1 MDLNMKM
8 SKNIRLVALAVA
20 VSVAASCASTSKVAY
35 LQDIP
40 DNGNMTVNV
49 TPSKIKVMPKDEISI
64 IVNTHD
70 AELSQLFN
78 LPYAGQRIGA
88 HSSQTGNFTQGVC
101 GYFVDSEGCIDFPV
115 LGRIKVQGLSRE
127 EIAQTIKQSLKET
140 NQLQDAVVTV
150 DFMNLAISVMGEVLA
165 PGRYYIDRDEVTV
178 LDALSRA
185 GDLTI
190 YGVREKVMVIR
201 NEDGTQKTYMLDL
214 TSAQSL
220 FASPAFYLH
229 QNDVVYVQPN
239 SKKVGEST
247 VNGNNTRSASFWIS
261 LSSLAASI
269 ATVVINAVK

>member
-1 MDLNMKM
+1 MINT
-8 SKNIRLVALAVA
+8 IRLVALAVT
-20 VSVAASCASTSKVAY
+20 VSVAASCAATKNVAY

-40 DNGNMTVNV
+40 SDGNMVVNV
-49 TPSKIKVMPKDEISI
+49 TPSKITVQPKDEISI
-64 IVNTHD
+64 IVNSQD
-70 AELSQLFN
+70 PELSQLFN

-88 HSSQTGNFTQGVC
+88 QTSQTGNFTQGVC

-115 LGRIKVQGLSRE
+115 LGKLKVAGLSRE
-127 EIAQTIKQSLKET
+127 AVASMIKQNLKDA

-150 DFMNLAISVMGEVLA
+150 NFMNLAVSVMGEVMI
-165 PGRYYIDRDEVTV
+165 PGRYYIDRDEITI

-201 NEDGTQKTYMLDL
+201 NEGGAQKTYTVDL
-214 TSAQSL
+214 TSAESL
-220 FASPAFYLH
+220 FSSPAFYLR

>member
-1 MDLNMKM
+1 MKM
-8 SKNIRLVALAVA
+8 INTIRLVALAVT
-20 VSVAASCASTSKVAY
+20 VSVAASCAATKNVAY

-40 DNGNMTVNV
+40 SDGDMAVNV
-49 TPSKIKVMPKDEISI
+49 TPSKITVQPKDEISI
-64 IVNTHD
+64 IVNTQD
-70 AELSQLFN
+70 AELSQLYN
-78 LPYAGQRIGA
+78 LPYAGQRIGTQA
-88 HSSQTGNFTQGVC
+88 SQSGNFTQGLC

-115 LGRIKVQGLSRE
+115 LGKLKVAGLSRE
-127 EIAQTIKQSLKET
+127 QVAAMIKQNLKDSK
-140 NQLQDAVVTV
+140 QLQDAVVTV
-150 DFMNLAISVMGEVLA
+150 DFMNLAISVLGEVTM
-165 PGRYYIDRDEVTV
+165 PGRYYIDRDEITV

-185 GDLTI
+185 GDMTI
-190 YGVREKVMVIR
+190 FGVREKVMVIR
-201 NEDGTQKTYMLDL
+201 NEGNVQKTYTLDL

-220 FASPAFYLH
+220 FTSPAYYLH

>member
-1 MDLNMKM
+1 MIKRIINIFASAAIIAMM
-8 SKNIRLVALAVA
+8 S
-20 VSVAASCASTSKVAY
+20 SCSSASHIAYMQDVTSG
-35 LQDIP
+35 
-40 DNGNMTVNV
+40 DNLCVN
-49 TPSKIKVMPKDEISI
+49 TFTSIITVMPGDEISI
-64 IVNTHD
+64 IVNSQD
-70 AELSQLFN
+70 PELSQLFN

-88 HSSQTGNFTQGVC
+88 QTSQTGNFTQGVC

-115 LGRIKVQGLSRE
+115 LGKLKVAGLSRE
-127 EIAQTIKQSLKET
+127 GVASMIKQNLKES

-150 DFMNLAISVMGEVLA
+150 NFMNLAVSVMGEVMV
-165 PGRYYIDRDEVTV
+165 PGRYYIDRDEVTI

-190 YGVREKVMVIR
+190 YGIREKVMVIR
-201 NEDGTQKTYMLDL
+201 NEGGAQKTYTVDL
-214 TSAQSL
+214 TSASNL
-220 FASPAFYLH
+220 FSSPVYYLR